1 MSQSQPQTPG
11 SGSTFDV
18 VVIGAGPAGEN
29 AADYA
34 VKNGLT
40 AAIVESQLVGG
51 ECSYWGCMP
60 SKALLRPTEVL
71 AAAARVPA
79 AAAAITGG
87 VDVQKVFASRDAFTS
102 NLDDQGQV
110 DWLEGAG
117 VTLVRGHGRIV
128 GERRVEVTGAD
139 GSVST
144 LIATRGVVIGVGT
157 KASEP
162 PIPGLAETATWGNR
176 EVVSIKEVPERLLV
190 LGGGVIGVEMAQVV
204 ARLGASE
211 VTIVEAL
218 DGLLGNEDP
227 HVGRELQAALEG
239 DGIRIEVGARAEK
252 VRRDGTDGP
261 VTLTLADGRELV
273 GDELLVA
280 VGRTALTADLGLDSI
295 GVEPGRGGFIAVD
308 DHLQVA
314 GHDWLYVV
322 GDANGR
328 ALLTHQGKYQARL
341 VGDAL
346 AGIEVD
352 PAWADERAVP
362 RVVYTDPQVAA
373 VGATEQAAR
382 DAGIDVLAVTYNVG
396 HTAGGALLGKGTD
409 GTAKLII
416 DRERRVI
423 VGASFIGPG
432 VGEMLHAATIA
443 VVGEV
448 ALETLWHAVPAFPSV
463 SEVWLRLLE
472 EARAAE
478 REDHGAA

>member
-1 MSQSQPQTPG
+1 MTE
-11 SGSTFDV
+11 STFDV

-34 VKNGLT
+34 VKRGLS
-40 AAIVESQLVGG
+40 AAIVESELVGG

-71 AAAARVPA
+71 AAAKRVPA
-79 AAAAITGG
+79 AAAAVTGE
-87 VDVQKVFASRDAFTS
+87 VDVAGVLANRDAFTS

-117 VTLVRGHGRIV
+117 VTLVRGHGRIA
-128 GERRVEVTGAD
+128 GDKRVEVTAAD
-139 GSVST
+139 GSVTT
-144 LIATRGVVIGVGT
+144 LHATRGVVIGVGS
-157 KASEP
+157 KASVP
-162 PIPGLAETATWGNR
+162 PIPGLAESATWGNR
-176 EVVSIKEVPERLLV
+176 EIVSIKDVPERLLV
-190 LGGGVIGVEMAQVV
+190 LGGGVIGVEMAQAIV
-204 ARLGASE
+204 RLGASE

-218 DGLLGNEDP
+218 DRLLGNEDP
-227 HVGRELQAALEG
+227 HVGEELQAALEA
-239 DGIRIEVGARAEK
+239 DGIRVEVGARAEK
-252 VRRDGTDGP
+252 VHRDGTDGP

-273 GDELLVA
+273 GGELLVA
-280 VGRTALTADLGLDSI
+280 VGRTASTAELGLASI

-308 DHLQVA
+308 DHLKVP

-362 RVVYTDPQVAA
+362 RVVYTDPQIAA
-373 VGATEQAAR
+373 VGATEAQAR
-382 DAGIDVLAVTYNVG
+382 EAGIDVLAVTYNVG
-396 HTAGGALLGKGTD
+396 HSAGGALLGKGTD

-416 DRERRVI
+416 DRQRRVI
-423 VGASFIGPG
+423 VGASFVGPG

-443 VVGEV
+443 IVGEV
-448 ALETLWHAVPAFPSV
+448 TLETLWHAVPAFPSV

-478 REDHGAA
+478 RDLAS

>member
-1 MSQSQPQTPG
+1 MSQPST

-40 AAIVESQLVGG
+40 AAIVESELVGG

-60 SKALLRPTEVL
+60 SKALLRPTEAL
-71 AAAARVPA
+71 EAARRVPA
-79 AAAAITGG
+79 AAAAITGE
-87 VDVQKVFASRDAFTS
+87 VDVQKVFANRDTFTS

-117 VTLVRGHGRIV
+117 VTLVRGHGRIA
-128 GERRVEVTGAD
+128 GDKRVEVTGAD
-139 GSVST
+139 GSVTT
-144 LIATRGVVIGVGT
+144 LNATRGVVIGVGT

-162 PIPGLAETATWGNR
+162 PIPGLAETITWGNR
-176 EVVSIKEVPERLLV
+176 EAVSIEQVPDRLLV
-190 LGGGVIGVEMAQVV
+190 LGGGVIGVEMAQAI

-227 HVGRELQAALEG
+227 HVGQELRAALEA

-261 VTLTLADGRELV
+261 VTLTLGDGRELV

-280 VGRTALTADLGLDSI
+280 VGRTASTADLGLASV
-295 GVEPGRGGFIAVD
+295 GVEPARGGFVAVD
-308 DHLQVA
+308 DHLRVP

-373 VGATEQAAR
+373 VGATEAEAR
-382 DAGIDVLAVTYNVG
+382 EAGVDVLAVTYNVG
-396 HTAGGALLGKGTD
+396 HSAGGALLGKGTD
-409 GTAKLII
+409 GTAKLVI

-423 VGASFIGPG
+423 VGASFVGPG

-443 VVGEV
+443 IVGEV
-448 ALETLWHAVPAFPSV
+448 TLEVLWHAVPPFPSV

-472 EARAAE
+472 EARAVE
-478 REDHGAA
+478 REDGGDQR